1 LGGIGVRVAEG
12 GTRRP
17 VSVIECT
24 DSCSVHS
31 RLFLMLCNA
40 FEYVACIYF
49 MGQLLILHCDL
60 IVTLSVGRS
69 R

>member
-1 LGGIGVRVAEG
+1 
-12 GTRRP
+12 
-17 VSVIECT
+17 
-24 DSCSVHS
+24 
-31 RLFLMLCNA
+31 MLCNA

-69 R
+69 RWLTTNVLWYILVILLLAQMDMSA